1 MNEEYRGL
9 DKVQPYVSEAERQQ
23 QLVDRYRER
32 QKMQLRNVPAP
43 GRPEHEAG
51 DIRTWWGGRRQSSAL
66 QRHHGRMDGI
76 YYAARQAAYVQES
89 VLALEYYGFVTSVR
103 TIEAEQQELSTTD
116 PNTLAGQI
124 AEEMLMDSAE
134 RIRIASTDIQTDFR
148 RKTLGSQ

>member
-1 MNEEYRGL
+1 MNEEYRGD
-9 DKVQPYVSEAERQQ
+9 DKVLPYVSEAERQQ

-51 DIRTWWGGRRQSSAL
+51 DMRTWWGGRRQSPAL

-116 PNTLAGQI
+116 PNSLAGQI
-124 AEEMLMDSAE
+124 AEEMLLDSAE
-134 RIRIASTDIQTDFR
+134 RIRLASTDIQSDFR

>member
-1 MNEEYRGL
+1 MNEEYRGD
-9 DKVQPYVSEAERQQ
+9 DKVLPYVSEAERQQ

-43 GRPEHEAG
+43 GRPEHEDG
-51 DIRTWWGGRRQSSAL
+51 DIRTWWGGRRESPAL
-66 QRHHGRMDGI
+66 QRHHGHMDGI

-103 TIEAEQQELSTTD
+103 TIEAEQQELSATD
-116 PNTLAGQI
+116 PNSLAGQI
-124 AEEMLMDSAE
+124 AEEMLLDSAE
-134 RIRIASTDIQTDFR
+134 RIRLASTDIQTDFR

>member
-1 MNEEYRGL
+1 MSEEYRGL

-51 DIRTWWGGRRQSSAL
+51 DIRTWWGGKRESPAL

-103 TIEAEQQELSTTD
+103 TIEAEQQELSATD
-116 PNTLAGQI
+116 PNSLAGQI
-124 AEEMLMDSAE
+124 AEEMLLDSAE
-134 RIRIASTDIQTDFR
+134 RIRLASTDIQSDFR